1 LYFAVREGKQ
11 FEMEVV
17 VVVVVVESRGDVD
30 GVTLPSTSGRRKM

>member
-11 FEMEVV
+11 FEME

>member
-17 VVVVVVESRGDVD
+17 VVVESRGDVD
-30 GVTLPSTSGRRKM
+30 GVTLPTSCRRQT

>member
-17 VVVVVVESRGDVD
+17 VVVESRGDVN